1 VISLPI
7 TAYSSLIKRQ
17 KLQIDAKDFEK
28 FKRVGIS
35 NILELSII
43 APVKYFD
50 FRLKNFIP
58 FGEEGLFHILIKGIS
73 KTPKYLKISAYSY
86 NFKKDVELIFFKYSS
101 YHTKIFYESAE
112 LFVYGRLELNYSKFQ
127 IIQPKKIPE
136 SRVGKIYPSYKT
148 TLRADVF
155 RRLIEK
161 YINEKNLIDLGI
173 LKDYAK
179 SIVKIHFPDE
189 KFLENFLK
197 QKEFNKEE
205 KNALKFV
212 EIYNYLKELKSKK
225 RYLPS
230 LFRCK
235 KDIKAFLKNLPFELT
250 NDQLKA
256 IKDIQTD
263 ISKDVAARRV
273 VIGDVGSGKSM
284 VMFAAA
290 FLAFPNRSILMA
302 PTTIL
307 ANQLYEEAKKY
318 LPPYIKKAIVTSS
331 NSAKNL
337 ENFHFIIGTHALLY
351 KTLPKA
357 CVIMVDEQ
365 HRFGTN
371 QRKKLQKL
379 IEQNRKSPH
388 YFQFSATPIPRT
400 KALIDSS
407 LVDFSFIKETPFK
420 KDITT
425 KVISKEDFKELIF
438 HIQKEIAKK
447 HQVLIVYPLI
457 ETSENYR
464 YKSLE
469 EAASFWKKYF
479 KNVYITHGKD
489 KEKEEVLLEFRE
501 KGEILL
507 ATTVIEVG
515 ISLPRLS
522 TIVIVG
528 AENLGLATLHQLRG
542 RVSRTGLKGYCFLYT
557 EDKNNKR
564 LTQFSK
570 VKNGFE
576 IAELDLKFRQSGD
589 ILTGREQSGKSFKWI
604 DLSEDKEI
612 IEKAKRVMSDQ

>member
-1 VISLPI
+1 M
-7 TAYSSLIKRQ
+7 
-17 KLQIDAKDFEK
+17 E
-28 FKRVGIS
+28 
-35 NILELSII
+35 
-43 APVKYFD
+43 
-50 FRLKNFIP
+50 
-58 FGEEGLFHILIKGIS
+58 
-73 KTPKYLKISAYSY
+73 
-86 NFKKDVELIFFKYSS
+86 
-101 YHTKIFYESAE
+101 
-112 LFVYGRLELNYSKFQ
+112 
-127 IIQPKKIPE
+127 
-136 SRVGKIYPSYKT
+136 
-148 TLRADVF
+148 
-155 RRLIEK
+155 
-161 YINEKNLIDLGI
+161 
-173 LKDYAK
+173 
-179 SIVKIHFPDE
+179 
-189 KFLENFLK
+189 
-197 QKEFNKEE
+197 
-205 KNALKFV
+205 
-212 EIYNYLKELKSKK
+212 
-225 RYLPS
+225 
-230 LFRCK
+230 
-235 KDIKAFLKNLPFELT
+235 NLPFKLT

-256 IKDIQTD
+256 IKDIQID

-284 VMFAAA
+284 VMFATA

-318 LPPYIKKAIVTSS
+318 LPKEIKTVLVTSS
-331 NSAKNL
+331 TKEENL
-337 ENFHFIIGTHALLY
+337 ENYHFIIGTHALLY
-351 KTLPKA
+351 KALPKA

-371 QRKKLQKL
+371 QRQKLQKL
-379 IEQNRKSPH
+379 IADKGESPH

-400 KALIDSS
+400 KALIDSA

-425 KVISKEDFKELIF
+425 KVISKENFKELIY
-438 HIQKEIAKK
+438 HIQKEIAKN

-457 ETSENYR
+457 ETSENYK
-464 YKSLE
+464 YKSLQ
-469 EAASFWKKYF
+469 EAVSFWKKYF

-489 KEKEEVLLEFRE
+489 REKEEVLLEFRE

-522 TIVIVG
+522 TVVIVG

-564 LTQFSK
+564 LIQFSK

-604 DLSEDKEI
+604 ELSEDKEI
-612 IEKAKRVMSDQ
+612 IEEAKRILG